1 MSKSEKWRYTKFKAS
16 PFPLE
21 NYTAQLIEIMVKQPE
36 SFDQQTLLPLIQRE
50 RSILFER
57 IARFVPLETAV
68 EITALLKA
76 FIAEEKKGAVKIS
89 EEGELGVE
97 IITNAFLERG
107 KGLIDTGNY
116 LLAAEL
122 ALAIILAIESEL
134 CFVYDEG
141 WTYQVILFEC
151 FDLLRKIG
159 ELQLSPH
166 IFEKIILTTT
176 ELFNNRPEEDRNY
189 DNKWMEVILTF
200 KNASRNH

>member
-1 MSKSEKWRYTKFKAS
+1 M
-16 PFPLE
+16 
-21 NYTAQLIEIMVKQPE
+21 
-36 SFDQQTLLPLIQRE
+36 
-50 RSILFER
+50 
-57 IARFVPLETAV
+57 ETAV

-76 FIAEEKKGAVKIS
+76 FIAEEKKGAVNIS

-151 FDLLRKIG
+151 FDHLRKIG